1 MAHPLQIRW
10 DMAANLFEIARRYV
24 IEVLEEANLDVLR
37 RLVAEDFVRRG
48 PMGVVSGSVSLETQV
63 LDDRFSDVCIVID
76 DLIVGSDQVVI
87 QYTWHAVHRG
97 EMFNIAPT
105 NRRIE
110 MHVVEIIRIEGD
122 LVVESDIYYDTYALF
137 EQLGMLPRPEQL
149 APPHVTRP
157 VLRLVR

>member
-1 MAHPLQIRW
+1 
-10 DMAANLFEIARRYV
+10 MAANLFEIARRYV

-37 RLVAEDFVRRG
+37 RLVAENFVRRG
-48 PMGVVSGSVSLETQV
+48 PMGAVSGSVSLETQV

-76 DLIVGSDQVVI
+76 DIVVGADQVAI

-97 EMFNIAPT
+97 EVFNIAPT
-105 NRRIE
+105 ERRVT
-110 MHVVEIIRIEGD
+110 MRVAEIIRVHNG
-122 LVVESDIYYDTYALF
+122 LVVEAEVYYDTYALF

-149 APPHVTRP
+149 APPQVTRP